1 MSFGT
6 NLKELAYLIL
16 IFIAVVFIW
25 DTELVYPL
33 KMLTVFFHEIS
44 HGLAAVITGGL
55 IKEIELDPREGGLC
69 RVLGGWQFVILP
81 AGYLGSMTWGGI
93 ILIGAAR
100 TNLDR
105 QIMRLLGT
113 ILIIVSLLYVRP
125 FLSFAFGFGIVTA
138 AGMLTLAS
146 FAPKKIN
153 DFTLKLI
160 GLTSCLYAV
169 LDVKSDILDRYVP
182 NSDASRFA
190 EEFGGTSYMWGM
202 VWILIAIV
210 SSVYFMIVATRK
222 TKTGEEL
229 KAEGK

>member
-81 AGYLGSMTWGGI
+81 PGYLGSMTWGGI

-105 QIMRLLGT
+105 QIML
-113 ILIIVSLLYVRP
+113 VE
-125 FLSFAFGFGIVTA
+125 VT
-138 AGMLTLAS
+138 
-146 FAPKKIN
+146 
-153 DFTLKLI
+153 
-160 GLTSCLYAV
+160 
-169 LDVKSDILDRYVP
+169 
-182 NSDASRFA
+182 
-190 EEFGGTSYMWGM
+190 
-202 VWILIAIV
+202 
-210 SSVYFMIVATRK
+210 
-222 TKTGEEL
+222 
-229 KAEGK
+229 